1 LVVVVVASVVV
12 GTVDVVVVAGVV
24 GAVEVDWLGADVVLG
39 SAARLEQAPNTV
51 SVTTRRARRIA
62 RP

>member
-1 LVVVVVASVVV
+1 M
-12 GTVDVVVVAGVV
+12 DVVVVAGIV

-39 SAARLEQAPNTV
+39 SAARLEQAPDTV